1 MSEGAESAPPRPDPS
16 VTEILRLLGE
26 GDRSDA
32 ALGLVYD
39 ELRRMA
45 AGHLA
50 RERRGVSLSATDLV
64 HEMYVRL
71 AGDLPV
77 AWQTR
82 AHFFGVA
89 AEAMRRILVERARRR
104 RAAKRGGGRRPVTL
118 EADAAAVFDRTD
130 EILSVDEAI
139 RRMEGQDPAA
149 ASIVRLRFFA
159 GLSEDET
166 ARALGI
172 SPRTVRREWSYARAV
187 IFRELSG

>member
-1 MSEGAESAPPRPDPS
+1 MSDSADSPSPSPDPS
-16 VTEILRLLGE
+16 VTEILRLLGDD
-26 GDRSDA
+26 GDSGA

-45 AGHLA
+45 TAHLA

-64 HEMYVRL
+64 HEMYLRV
-71 AGDLPV
+71 AGDLPI

-104 RAAKRGGGRRPVTL
+104 RAAKRGGGQRPVTL

-139 RRMEGQDPAA
+139 RRMEEKDPSAA
-149 ASIVRLRFFA
+149 AVVRLRFFA

-172 SPRTVRREWSYARAV
+172 SPRTARREWSYARAV
-187 IFRELSG
+187 IFKQLSG

>member
-1 MSEGAESAPPRPDPS
+1 MTDRAESPPRSPDPS
-16 VTEILRLLGE
+16 VTEILRLLGD
-26 GDRSDA
+26 GAASDA
-32 ALGLVYD
+32 ALRLVYD

-45 AGHLA
+45 AAHLT

-64 HEMYVRL
+64 HEMYVRV

-104 RAAKRGGGRRPVTL
+104 RAAKRGGGQRPVTL

-139 RRMEGQDPAA
+139 RRMESVDPAA
-149 ASIVRLRFFA
+149 AAVVRLRFFA

-187 IFRELSG
+187 IFRELQG

>member
-1 MSEGAESAPPRPDPS
+1 MSDRAESPAPSPDPS
-16 VTEILRLLGE
+16 VTEILRLLGD
-26 GDRSDA
+26 GGSSDA

-45 AGHLA
+45 ASHLA
-50 RERRGVSLSATDLV
+50 RERRGVSISATDLV
-64 HEMYVRL
+64 HEMYLRV

-104 RAAKRGGGRRPVTL
+104 RAAKRGGGQRPVTL
-118 EADAAAVFDRTD
+118 DADATAVFDRTD

-139 RRMEGQDPAA
+139 RRMEEKDPSAA
-149 ASIVRLRFFA
+149 AVVRLRFFA